1 MACYGYL
8 YTYSLKKMLSEFY
21 KNHNRARLKLKQK
34 KKKKKIGKT
43 KLLPSIIFAIAILKR

>member
-34 KKKKKIGKT
+34 KKKKN
-43 KLLPSIIFAIAILKR
+43 R

>member
-34 KKKKKIGKT
+34 KKIGKT